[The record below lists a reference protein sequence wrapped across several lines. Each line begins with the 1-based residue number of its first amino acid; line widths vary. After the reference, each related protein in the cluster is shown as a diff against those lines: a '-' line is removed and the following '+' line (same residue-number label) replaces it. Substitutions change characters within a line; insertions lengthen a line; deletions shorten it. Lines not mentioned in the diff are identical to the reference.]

1 MLHLQALAIYLSD
14 PYRIQT
20 CNLLIR
26 SQTLYSIELRD
37 QFFVF
42 SGAKILPFF
51 ELASIFRHFF
61 SKNFSAP
68 TPNKRYLSDYQLVMG
83 EKYFLVQ
90 EPGGERPDDE
100 NHESDEC
107 SGQQWLVLDDVER
120 ELGDV
125 GFGGFLVGDGKPVLI
140 DGLDGLSLF
149 II

>member
-1 MLHLQALAIYLSD
+1 M
-14 PYRIQT
+14 
-20 CNLLIR
+20 IR

-61 SKNFSAP
+61 SKKFSTP
-68 TPNKRYLSDYQLVMG
+68 IPNKRYLSDYQLVMG
-83 EKYFLVQ
+83 KIIFLVQ
-90 EPGGERPDDE
+90 EPGGECPDDE
-100 NHESDEC
+100 NHESDESC
-107 SGQQWLVLDDVER
+107 GQQWLVLHDVER
-120 ELGDV
+120 ELGYV
-125 GFGGFLVGDGKPVLI
+125 GLGGFVVGDGEPVLI